1 MTAAASV
8 VPAGTRPTAALRRA
22 QDDARPADV
31 ALDPADMGTARA
43 TRHSFNRA
51 FLRTAARERWAVDR
65 TGWDVDGDGRGR
77 FVYRITTPTHRFH
90 LVGFSQVLDESQRT
104 DRVVA
109 QSWDVTAALVE
120 GELDDD
126 LLEVLAREVPR
137 QEAGRAPV
145 GTLVWTR
152 ANRSARFF
160 DTVADALAAGHQP
173 DPAVLGD
180 SAYVLRSTA
189 FYGNGKFALT
199 GFGGYPA
206 EHPLGLPYRAQM
218 LTAWLLREFSYDLV
232 EHCARARN
240 PEAVPLSGAWRRYFG
255 LGNATGLGMVP
266 YIVNHPTVL
275 DAWCALRELPLAH
288 ALARP
293 CTDDALDRA
302 LELLTHA
309 QRSFDRRVSLP
320 TAPYPDLGTL
330 AAGLGRLVE
339 SLTGLRETG
348 RLDGVVPA
356 AGWTTVRER
365 AAAESTEVRSVLD
378 TVLVEDTADLDAD
391 VEALLRCA
399 EEQTWDPATTCA
411 EARDEL
417 HTTYG
422 WTRRLDLASPEA
434 TARFWFTSEDNE
446 EPRRGRRG
454 VDAGVEVEHPLGV
467 ARDVDALL
475 ADLDRA
481 PAEAPLADFL
491 LENPRHRG
499 ALTRALSLATVP
511 YGEVRTNLLAE
522 SFLPL
527 DLQRFQLAVYG
538 MDNYSPQSTDWLRVT
553 LNSGAPRAADVRAG
567 LADDWLFSPGPELT
581 APADAPAAAPL
592 ASLAHAHAHA
602 HPPRSTS

>member
-1 MTAAASV
+1 VSTTSV
-8 VPAGTRPTAALRRA
+8 APQGTRPTEALRRA
-22 QDDARPADV
+22 QAHARPADV
-31 ALDPADMGTARA
+31 ALDPADMGAARA
-43 TRHSFNRA
+43 TRHSFNRS
-51 FLRTAARERWAVDR
+51 FLRTAARQRWAVDR
-65 TGWDVDGDGRGR
+65 TDFQLDEAGRGR
-77 FVYRITTPTHRFH
+77 FVYRVTTPSHVFH

-109 QSWDVTAALVE
+109 QAWDVTAALVE

-126 LLEVLAREVPR
+126 LLTVLAQEVPR

-160 DTVADALAAGHQP
+160 DAVATALAAGQQP

-180 SAYVLRSTA
+180 GAYVLRSTA

-199 GFGGYPA
+199 GFDGYPA

-240 PEAVPLSGAWRRYFG
+240 PEAVQLTGAWRRYFG

-288 ALARP
+288 ALASP
-293 CTDDALDRA
+293 VTEDKLDRV
-302 LELLTHA
+302 LELLARA
-309 QRSFDRRVSLP
+309 QRYFARRATLP
-320 TAPYPDLGTL
+320 TAPYPALGTVSD
-330 AAGLGRLVE
+330 GLGRLRDALAE
-339 SLTGLRETG
+339 LRDTG
-348 RLDGVVPA
+348 RLDGAVPTDPWQA
-356 AGWTTVRER
+356 ARDR
-365 AAAESTEVRSVLD
+365 AAAEGPEVRAVLD
-378 TVLVEDTADLDAD
+378 TVLVEDTADLDDD
-391 VEALLRCA
+391 VESLLHCR
-399 EEQTWDPATTCA
+399 EEQSWDPATTCSQ
-411 EARDEL
+411 AREQL
-417 HTTYG
+417 HHTYA
-422 WTRRLDLASPEA
+422 WARRLDLSSPAA
-434 TARFWFTSEDNE
+434 TDRFWFTSIDNE

-467 ARDVDALL
+467 ALDITALL

-481 PAEAPLADFL
+481 TADEPLADFL
-491 LENPRHRG
+491 LTHPTHRG
-499 ALTRALSLATVP
+499 ALGRALSLTEVP
-511 YGEVRTNLLAE
+511 YSEVRTNLLAAD
-522 SFLPL
+522 FLPL

-553 LNSGAPRAADVRAG
+553 LNSGAPRAADIRAG
-567 LADDWLFSPGPELT
+567 VDDDWLFSPGPT
-581 APADAPAAAPL
+581 TSTTTPATPATPTTPTTPADAD
-592 ASLAHAHAHA
+592 ST
-602 HPPRSTS
+602 RSTR